1 MITRAFWLKK
11 LKDGWEKRSLI
22 WLSGVRRSGKTTIC
36 RMIPDAVYM
45 NCDLPS
51 VERQLDNPEF
61 FYSNLSSGSTVIYDE
76 IHRLKNPS
84 EVLKIGTDE
93 FSHLKILATG
103 SSTLE
108 ATSKFRD
115 SLTGRKIRIL
125 LPPVL
130 WNECLKEFDIP
141 DFDKR
146 LLFGGL
152 PEFLLSDTKNGELF
166 SEWID
171 SYYARDIQELFNVR
185 NRTGFLKL
193 MQLLFIRSGGIL
205 EITSV
210 AKESGLS
217 RPTVMAH
224 IEAMTVA
231 HAISTVHPF
240 YGGGK
245 KEIIKRPKVY
255 AFDTG
260 FVCHVRGWNEIR
272 ETDRG
277 VLWEHL
283 VLDMLHV
290 AFGNVYYWT
299 DKYGNEI
306 DFIIKA
312 ENGAVHTVECKIN
325 PDKYSPAAVNK
336 FREYYPDGNNYC
348 YSPHIKKPYKLSY
361 GSIEVS
367 FQSFPLAK
375 GFDLP
380 FSP

>member
-1 MITRAFWLKK
+1 MITRTFWLTK
-11 LKDGWEKRSLI
+11 LNDGWRKRSLI
-22 WLSGVRRSGKTTIC
+22 WLSGVRRSGKTTLC
-36 RMIPDAVYM
+36 RMLPNAVYL

-51 VERQLDNPEF
+51 VARQLENPDF
-61 FYSNLSSGSTVIYDE
+61 FFSNFPSGSTVIFDE
-76 IHRLKNPS
+76 VHRLKHPS

-115 SLTGRKIRIL
+115 SLTGRKIQVY

-130 WNECLKEFDIP
+130 WNECLEEFNIP

-171 SYYARDIQELFNVR
+171 SYYARDIQELFKVR

-193 MQLLFIRSGGIL
+193 LQLLFIRSGGVL
-205 EITSV
+205 EITYL

-231 HAISTVHPF
+231 HSISLIQPF
-240 YGGGK
+240 SGGGK
-245 KEIIKRPKVY
+245 KEIVKRPKVY

-260 FVCHVRGWNEIR
+260 FVCHVRGWNELR

-283 VLDMLHV
+283 VLDMLRI

-299 DKYGNEI
+299 DKNGNEI
-306 DFIIKA
+306 DFIVKGT
-312 ENGAVHTVECKIN
+312 NGEVHTIECKIN
-325 PDKYSPAAVNK
+325 PDKYSPVATAK
-336 FREYYPDGNNYC
+336 FREYYPKGKNYC
-348 YSPHIKKPYKLSY
+348 YSPHIRNHYRLSF
-361 GSIEVS
+361 GSVEIS
-367 FQSFPLAK
+367 FQSFPL
-375 GFDLP
+375 
-380 FSP
+380 

>member
-1 MITRAFWLKK
+1 MINRTFWLRK
-11 LKDGWEKRSLI
+11 LDDGWGKRSLI
-22 WLSGVRRSGKTTIC
+22 WLSGVRRSGKTILC
-36 RMIPDAVYM
+36 RMIADAVYM

-51 VERQLDNPEF
+51 VSQQLENPEYF
-61 FYSNLSSGSTVIYDE
+61 FSNLSAGATVIFDE
-76 IHRLKNPS
+76 IHRLEYPS

-93 FSHLKILATG
+93 FPNLKILATG

-108 ATSKFRD
+108 ATKKFRD
-115 SLTGRKIRIL
+115 SLTGRKIQIY

-130 WNECLKEFDIP
+130 WNECLNGFDIP
-141 DFDKR
+141 DLDKR
-146 LLFGGL
+146 LLNGGL
-152 PEFLLSDTKNGELF
+152 PEFLLSDIKQGELY

-193 MQLLFIRSGGIL
+193 MQLLFVRSGGIL
-205 EITSV
+205 EISSL

-224 IEAMTVA
+224 IEAMAVA
-231 HAISTVHPF
+231 HAISMIQPF
-240 YGGGK
+240 FGGGK
-245 KEIIKRPKVY
+245 KEIVKRPKVY

-299 DKYGNEI
+299 DKYRHEI
-306 DFIIKA
+306 DFIIK
-312 ENGAVHTVECKIN
+312 GTGGDVHTVECKIN
-325 PDKYSPAAVNK
+325 PDKYSPAAVIK

-348 YSPHIKKPYKLSY
+348 YSPHIKNPYKLSL

-367 FQSFPLAK
+367 FQSFPQAN

-380 FSP
+380 FSH